1 MIFEFW
7 GRNSEISA
15 QLKSFKSSNN
25 LIKQEFEEYKLKASK
40 TLQAKER
47 TIATL
52 KEAANGSGSSDVVD
66 PEIQGSISSSN
77 LRLIEIDELKNE
89 RDFFKE
95 ELQAKTSSLDMIRND
110 FMVFVNISKAERNT
124 FCIELCKIF

>member
-1 MIFEFW
+1 M
-7 GRNSEISA
+7 
-15 QLKSFKSSNN
+15 
-25 LIKQEFEEYKLKASK
+25 
-40 TLQAKER
+40 QAKER